1 MAEKL
6 IGNLITG
13 DHPPPEKAR
22 ALKDQLKVP
31 VSIGA
36 VLLLIGGLLWEFIN
50 YSEESRVRSFMET
63 VADARYDAAYSMWDS
78 DDRYQMHDFLLDWGE
93 EGYYASGSMDFDIC
107 DSNSSGTAVVVY
119 TRIDGGPP
127 LAMLVDKET
136 GLISYSPENKYR
148 GRRISRFA
156 GCL

>member
-63 VADARYDAAYSMWDS
+63 VADARYETAYSMWDS
-78 DDRYQMHDFLLDWGE
+78 DERYQMDDFLLDWGE